1 MYAPVLRIS
10 TSFWV
15 LRAPKSCLNYFFQ
28 LFSTFFVHFRKS
40 SLNSLHE
47 PKSTCT
53 HFEKYI
59 SIHIACNIFLD
70 FEITKIDT
78 KRKQGKE
85 GKKQDRIEDRI
96 EDTHSQ

>member
-1 MYAPVLRIS
+1 MYAPVLCIS

-15 LRAPKSCLNYFFQ
+15 LRAPKSWSNYFFQ

-59 SIHIACNIFLD
+59 SIHIACNIFNPLFTPPNNSFYFCLFGAYQIYCSTD
-70 FEITKIDT
+70 KNNI
-78 KRKQGKE
+78 
-85 GKKQDRIEDRI
+85 
-96 EDTHSQ
+96 